1 MRNPSLHSILMPEST
16 AIIQAWHSRFE
27 EILPGYLPGPEKTP
41 QLLYQAM
48 HYSATAGGKRIRPL
62 FAYASGRSLGLDE
75 QALDGI
81 AVAIELIHAYSLIHD
96 DLPAMDDDDFRRGQ
110 ASCHRQF
117 DEATAILAGDALQ
130 ALAFEILAADHL
142 LSTNPKAQAA
152 VILGLARACGA
163 GGMAGGQ
170 VLDLA
175 SVGNQLT
182 LAELEC
188 IHAFKTG
195 ALIEISTMAAAL
207 VAEARTEQLEALS
220 RFGKLTG
227 LAFQVFDD
235 LLDVTGDSEA
245 TGKPSQADAARSKPA
260 FPSIIGVEASYK
272 RAYELRDLALA
283 ELVHLPGETDTLAWL
298 AAYAVDRDS

>member
-1 MRNPSLHSILMPEST
+1 MPET
-16 AIIQAWHSRFE
+16 TTIIQAWQERFE
-27 EILPGYLPGPEKTP
+27 NILPDFLPTLSQTPE
-41 QLLYQAM
+41 LLYQAM

-62 FAYASGRSLGLDE
+62 FVYASGRALGLE
-75 QALDGI
+75 EENLDGI

-96 DLPAMDDDDFRRGQ
+96 DLPAMDADDFRRGQ
-110 ASCHRQF
+110 ASCHRKF

-130 ALAFEILAADHL
+130 ALAFEILAADVA
-142 LSTNPKAQAA
+142 LSTQPEAQTAI
-152 VILGLARACGA
+152 ILGLARACGA

-175 SVGNQLT
+175 SLGNEISQ
-182 LAELEC
+182 AELEN

-195 ALIEISTMAAAL
+195 ALIEISTTAAAML
-207 VAEARTEQLEALS
+207 ATTTPGQREALS

-260 FPSIIGVEASYK
+260 FPSTIGVEKSFE

-283 ELVHLPGETDTLAWL
+283 ELVHLPDNTDTLAWL
-298 AAYAVDRDS
+298 AAYAVDRDR

>member
-1 MRNPSLHSILMPEST
+1 MPET
-16 AIIQAWHSRFE
+16 ATIIQAWQTRFE
-27 EILPGYLPGPEKTP
+27 RILTDYLPKPSQTPE
-41 QLLYQAM
+41 LLYQAM

-62 FAYASGRSLGLDE
+62 FVYASGRALGLE
-75 QALDGI
+75 EKALDGV
-81 AVAIELIHAYSLIHD
+81 ATAIELIHAYSLIHD

-110 ASCHRQF
+110 PSCHRQF

-130 ALAFEILAADHL
+130 ALAFEILAADAA
-142 LSTNPKAQAA
+142 LSTRPAAQTAI
-152 VILGLARACGA
+152 ILGLARACGA

-175 SVGNQLT
+175 SLGNEMSQD
-182 LAELEC
+182 ELEN

-195 ALIEISTMAAAL
+195 ALIEISTTAAAML
-207 VAEARTEQLEALS
+207 AETTSSQRQALS

-235 LLDVTGDSEA
+235 LLDVTGNSEA

-260 FPSIIGVEASYK
+260 FPSIIGVEKSFA

-283 ELVHLPGETDTLAWL
+283 ELVHLPDNTDTLAWL
-298 AAYAVDRDS
+298 AAYAVDRDR

>member
-1 MRNPSLHSILMPEST
+1 MPETT
-16 AIIQAWHSRFE
+16 AIIEAWQNRFE
-27 EILPGYLPGPEKTP
+27 KILPEYLPTFSQSP

-62 FAYASGRSLGLDE
+62 FVYASGRALGLSE
-75 QALDGI
+75 KRLDGI

-130 ALAFEILAADHL
+130 ALAFEILAADTS
-142 LSTNPKAQAA
+142 LSTQPKAQTSI
-152 VILGLARACGA
+152 ILGLAKACGA
-163 GGMAGGQ
+163 AGMAGGQ

-175 SVGNQLT
+175 SVGCQISQ
-182 LAELEC
+182 AELEN

-195 ALIEISTMAAAL
+195 ALIEISTTAAAML
-207 VAEARTEQLEALS
+207 ASTTPVQQEALS
-220 RFGKLTG
+220 RFGKMTG

-235 LLDVTGDSEA
+235 LLDVTGNSEE

-260 FPSIIGVEASYK
+260 FPSIIGVEKSFE

-283 ELVHLPGETDTLAWL
+283 ELSHLPDNTDTLAWL
-298 AAYAVDRDS
+298 AAYAVDRDR

>member
-1 MRNPSLHSILMPEST
+1 MPHLSPMPETST
-16 AIIQAWHSRFE
+16 IIQAWQLRFE
-27 EILPGYLPGPEKTP
+27 KNLPAFLPEPTQTP

-62 FAYASGRSLGLDE
+62 FVYASGRALGLDKKN
-75 QALDGI
+75 LDGI

-130 ALAFEILAADHL
+130 ALAFEILAADTA
-142 LSTNPKAQAA
+142 LSTQPKAQTAI
-152 VILGLARACGA
+152 ILGLARACGA

-175 SVGNQLT
+175 SIGVEISQ
-182 LAELEC
+182 AELEN

-195 ALIEISTMAAAL
+195 TLIEISTTAATL
-207 VAEARTEQLEALS
+207 LSETTSGQREALS

-235 LLDVTGDSEA
+235 LLDVTGNSEA

-260 FPSIIGVEASYK
+260 FPSIIGVEKSFE
-272 RAYELRDLALA
+272 RAYELRDMALA
-283 ELVHLPGETDTLAWL
+283 ELVHLPENTDTLAWL
-298 AAYAVDRDS
+298 AAYAVDRDR